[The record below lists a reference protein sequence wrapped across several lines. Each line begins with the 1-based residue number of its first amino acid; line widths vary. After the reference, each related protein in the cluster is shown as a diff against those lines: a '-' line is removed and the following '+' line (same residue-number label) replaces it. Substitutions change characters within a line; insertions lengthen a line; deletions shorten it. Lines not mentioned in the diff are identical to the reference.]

1 LIVPIQNRIQ
11 SFGNAIKRVIP
22 FLSHPNESI
31 SREALALMKVLL
43 FSGNEDVQEGLIN
56 CVQETREE
64 TLFLRLKSRLEQTGI
79 TYKETLVHITALN
92 VVNSL

>member
-1 LIVPIQNRIQ
+1 
-11 SFGNAIKRVIP
+11 
-22 FLSHPNESI
+22 
-31 SREALALMKVLL
+31 MKVLL

-79 TYKETLVHITALN
+79 TYKETIDIKSQLLERKKAQIEVLN
-92 VVNSL
+92 IYDDD